1 MSRTRLLDAR
11 LSEPA
16 RSLSRGPAP
25 DPGQHHTRTPR
36 PDGGRR
42 SARGYLWT
50 VSSAELAPVPTS
62 PAWYA
67 KVDRFRRWTRPVLV
81 ANLVGQIG
89 IIVTGGA
96 VRLTGSGLGCS
107 TWPLCEPGSF
117 TPEFHSA
124 MSIHPIIE
132 FGNRT
137 LTGVLGIIAVALLL
151 LVWTDA
157 SRSSSYRR
165 LGWAPLG
172 GVAAQAVIGGITVLL
187 HLHPAVVGFHF
198 LVSAAL
204 VWVSAYLLYRH
215 GEGDKA
221 PVAVVDAGTRVVG
234 RVLAA
239 VSVPLLVL
247 GVLATGSGPH
257 GGDDEVAYR
266 FALDPALVSKLH
278 AASVWLFLIVL
289 VVLAVRVLRQA
300 DAPARA
306 RKAVVVLV
314 AVTLLQGLIGYVQ
327 YFTGLPEILVAAHM
341 LGAGLLITSLTWT
354 LLSFRVRD

>member
-1 MSRTRLLDAR
+1 M
-11 LSEPA
+11 
-16 RSLSRGPAP
+16 
-25 DPGQHHTRTPR
+25 
-36 PDGGRR
+36 
-42 SARGYLWT
+42 
-50 VSSAELAPVPTS
+50 SSAELAPS
-62 PAWYA
+62 PAWHA
-67 KVDRFRRWTRPVLV
+67 KVDRFRRWTQPVLV
-81 ANLVGQIG
+81 ANLVAQIG

-137 LTGVLGIIAVALLL
+137 LTGILGVIAVALLV

-157 SRSSSYRR
+157 KRSPSYRM
-165 LGWAPLG
+165 LGWAPLV
-172 GVAAQAVIGGITVLL
+172 GVAAQALIGGITVLL

-215 GEGDKA
+215 GEGDTS
-221 PVAVVDAGTRVVG
+221 PVPVVDPTTRLVG
-234 RVLAA
+234 RVLAVLA
-239 VSVPLLVL
+239 VPLLVL

-266 FALDPALVSKLH
+266 FALDPALISKVH

-289 VVLAVRVLRQA
+289 VVLAVRVFRQS
-300 DAPARA
+300 APARA
-306 RKAVVVLV
+306 RKAIVVLV
-314 AVTLLQGLIGYVQ
+314 AVTLAQGLIGYVQ
-327 YFTGLPEILVAAHM
+327 YFTGLPIVLVAAHM

-354 LLSFRVRD
+354 LLTFRVRA

>member
-1 MSRTRLLDAR
+1 M
-11 LSEPA
+11 
-16 RSLSRGPAP
+16 
-25 DPGQHHTRTPR
+25 
-36 PDGGRR
+36 
-42 SARGYLWT
+42 
-50 VSSAELAPVPTS
+50 SSAELAPVPTS

-124 MSIHPIIE
+124 MSIHPLIE

-137 LTGVLGIIAVALLL
+137 LTGVVGIIALAVLVLLWTDTTRSTSFRRASSLPLIGVALQALI
-151 LVWTDA
+151 
-157 SRSSSYRR
+157 
-165 LGWAPLG
+165 G
-172 GVAAQAVIGGITVLL
+172 GVTVLL
-187 HLHPAVVGFHF
+187 HLHPAVVGVHF

-204 VWVSAYLLYRH
+204 VAVSAYLLYRS
-215 GEGDKA
+215 GEGDGQPTA
-221 PVAVVDAGTRVVG
+221 AVDRRTTLVG
-234 RVLAA
+234 RVLAVLA
-239 VSVPLLVL
+239 VPLLVL

-266 FALDPALVSKLH
+266 FALDPALISKAH
-278 AASVWLFLIVL
+278 AASVWLFLVVL
-289 VVLAVRVLRQA
+289 VVLTVMVLRQA
-300 DAPARA
+300 TAPARA

-314 AVTLLQGLIGYVQ
+314 GVTLLQGLIGYVQ

-354 LLSFRVRD
+354 LLTFRVRA

>member
-1 MSRTRLLDAR
+1 M
-11 LSEPA
+11 
-16 RSLSRGPAP
+16 
-25 DPGQHHTRTPR
+25 
-36 PDGGRR
+36 
-42 SARGYLWT
+42 
-50 VSSAELAPVPTS
+50 SSAELAPVHTS
-62 PAWYA
+62 PAWFA
-67 KVDRFRRWTRPVLV
+67 TVDRFRRWTRPALV

-137 LTGVLGIIAVALLL
+137 LTGVLGIIAVAVLL
-151 LVWTDA
+151 LVWTDV
-157 SRSSSYRR
+157 SRSSSYRL

-172 GVAAQAVIGGITVLL
+172 GVVVQALIGGITVLL

-215 GEGDKA
+215 GEGDAA
-221 PVAVVDAGTRVVG
+221 PAGVVDPGTRVVG
-234 RVLAA
+234 RVLATLSA
-239 VSVPLLVL
+239 PLLVL

-257 GGDDEVAYR
+257 GGDDDIAYR
-266 FALDPALVSKLH
+266 FALDPALISKVH

-300 DAPARA
+300 DAPVRA

-327 YFTGLPEILVAAHM
+327 YFTGLPVILVAAHM

-354 LLSFRVRD
+354 LLTFRVRA